1 MLMQYKRKTPTTFK
15 EGKVGNKLQ
24 RRCPELLNKEL
35 LINTINKLID
45 FTTVTDEEDKNFAN
59 VGFNTLE
66 KMKKNVPIG
75 VDICEYVNR
84 NKEVRKVFAV
94 FKSQQLIMNA

>member
-1 MLMQYKRKTPTTFK
+1 MQYKRKTSTIFK

-24 RRCPELLNKEL
+24 RRCPELYNEEL
-35 LINTINKLID
+35 FINTINKLID
-45 FTTVTDEEDKNFAN
+45 FTTVTDEEDKNFVN
-59 VGFNTLE
+59 TGFNTLE
-66 KMKKNVPIG
+66 KMKKNFPLG
-75 VDICEYVNR
+75 VNICEYVNR